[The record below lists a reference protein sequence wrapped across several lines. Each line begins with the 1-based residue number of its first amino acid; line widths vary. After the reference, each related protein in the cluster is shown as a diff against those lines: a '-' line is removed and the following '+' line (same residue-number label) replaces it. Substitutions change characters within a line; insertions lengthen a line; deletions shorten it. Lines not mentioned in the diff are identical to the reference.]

1 MILQALVCCYEAL
14 AGRGELEKEGW
25 SPVKVGWGLE
35 LDADGQVKSLLL
47 MGGTDAKGK
56 QRPRIMKLPDPVK
69 RSSGVAANF
78 LCDNSAYVLGVDA
91 KGKPER
97 TRECFAA
104 CAQKHLN
111 ILKDVQ
117 HPTAKAILNFFERWK
132 PENAACHPAIQPNL
146 EALLKGGNIVFV
158 THDAEGELQLAQ
170 DVPEIRRAW
179 DEAYANS
186 DDAVMGRRLVTGEEG
201 PIAILHSSIKGV
213 MGAQSSGASLVS
225 FNAPAFESYGKE
237 NARDNQGQGRNAPV
251 GKYAA
256 FAYGAALNYMVG
268 HADFHGR
275 LGDTTLVYWAEGAEP
290 AYGSAFMAMMG
301 MGGDDK
307 NEITQKELSGL
318 LTALCQGNTVKWA
331 NVPLNPKNR
340 FYILGLAP
348 NASRLSVRFFLQNSF
363 DEFAQN
369 YQKHQDDLKIVHSA
383 SDERETLSM
392 WALLG
397 ETVVKKNNKPPKSQ
411 RQLVEEIKETAIKN
425 PNKPPKFQRQLVE
438 EMLNAILTGSPYPS
452 TLFTQVEIRIRA
464 EKDINRGK
472 AAIIKAYLR
481 RNVVEQQ
488 RKNAHVYE
496 EVLGVALNE
505 SKTTDLPYRLGRL
518 FAVLEALQLEAFK
531 DNNNRDSKP
540 NTTIKDQFF
549 SSACATPAV
558 AFPIIVDRA
567 QKYLRKLKA
576 KNKEGLARYY
586 SGMMDDIIGNFEEKR
601 YPAHLSL
608 EDQGIFQIG
617 YYHQRQR
624 MYAKKEEKDNG

>member
-1 MILQALVCCYEAL
+1 MILQALVRCYEAL
-14 AGRGELEKEGW
+14 AERGELEKPGW
-25 SPVKVGWGLE
+25 SPVKVSWGLE

-104 CAQKHLN
+104 CAQKHQDV
-111 ILKDVQ
+111 LKDVQ

-186 DDAVMGRRLVTGEEG
+186 DDAVMGRCLVTGEEG
-201 PIAILHSSIKGV
+201 PIAILHPSIKGV

-237 NARDNQGQGRNAPV
+237 SARDNQGQGRNAPV

-268 HADFHGR
+268 QADFHGR
-275 LGDTTLVYWAEGAEP
+275 MGDTTLVYWAEGAEP

-301 MGGDDK
+301 MGGEDK
-307 NEITQKELSGL
+307 NEITQKELSGVM
-318 LTALCQGNTVKWA
+318 TALCDGYTVKWE
-331 NVPLNPKNR
+331 NVPLNPENR

-348 NASRLSVRFFLQNSF
+348 NASRLSVGFFLQDSF
-363 DEFAQN
+363 GAFVTH
-369 YQKHQDDLKIVHSA
+369 YQKHQERLNIVRPA
-383 SDERETLSM
+383 FDERETLSM
-392 WALLG
+392 WALL
-397 ETVVKKNNKPPKSQ
+397 
-411 RQLVEEIKETAIKN
+411 RETAIKN

-472 AAIIKAYLR
+472 AAMIKAYLL

-488 RKNAHVYE
+488 KDQTHIYK
-496 EVLGVALNE
+496 EVLDVELNE
-505 SKTTDLPYRLGRL
+505 QSTYLPYRLGRL
-518 FAVLEALQLEAFK
+518 FAVLEAVQQRA
-531 DNNNRDSKP
+531 NPNI
-540 NTTIKDQFF
+540 NTTIKDRYFN
-549 SSACATPAV
+549 SACATPALV
-558 AFPIIVDRA
+558 FPTLLRLA
-567 QKYLRKLKA
+567 Q
-576 KNKEGLARYY
+576 
-586 SGMMDDIIGNFEEKR
+586 S
-601 YPAHLSL
+601 HLSKIGGGAAVYYDKMITEL
-608 EDQGIFQIG
+608 LGDVTQSYPLRLSLQDQGIFQIG

>member
-1 MILQALVCCYEAL
+1 M
-14 AGRGELEKEGW
+14 
-25 SPVKVGWGLE
+25 
-35 LDADGQVKSLLL
+35 KSLLL

-56 QRPRIMKLPDPVK
+56 QIPRVMKLPDPVK

-104 CAQKHLN
+104 CARKHQDV
-111 ILKDVQ
+111 LKDVR

-132 PENAACHPAIQPNL
+132 PENAACYPAIQPNL

-179 DEAYANS
+179 DEAYAKS
-186 DDAVMGRRLVTGEEG
+186 DDAVMGRCLVTGEEG
-201 PIAILHSSIKGV
+201 PIAILHPSIKGV

-301 MGGDDK
+301 MGGEDK
-307 NEITQKELSGL
+307 NEITQKELSGV
-318 LTALCQGNTVKWA
+318 LTALCGGHTVKWA

-369 YQKHQDDLKIVHSA
+369 YQKHQEDLDIVRPA
-383 SDERETLSM
+383 FDERETLSM
-392 WALLG
+392 WALL
-397 ETVVKKNNKPPKSQ
+397 
-411 RQLVEEIKETAIKN
+411 RETAIKN
-425 PNKPPKFQRQLVE
+425 PNKPPEFQRQLVE

-488 RKNAHVYE
+488 RKKAHVYE
-496 EVLGVALNE
+496 EVLGVELNE

-586 SGMMDDIIGNFEEKR
+586 SDMMDDIIGNFEEKR

>member
-1 MILQALVCCYEAL
+1 MILQALVRCYEAL
-14 AGRGELEKEGW
+14 AERGELEKPGW
-25 SPVKVGWGLE
+25 SPVKVSWGLE

-56 QRPRIMKLPDPVK
+56 QIPRVMKLPDPVK

-104 CAQKHLN
+104 CAQKHQDV
-111 ILKDVQ
+111 LKDVR

-179 DEAYANS
+179 DEAYAKS
-186 DDAVMGRRLVTGEEG
+186 DDAVMGRCLVTGEEG
-201 PIAILHSSIKGV
+201 PIAILHPSIKGV

-237 NARDNQGQGRNAPV
+237 SARDNQGQGRNAPV

-301 MGGDDK
+301 MGGEDK
-307 NEITQKELSGL
+307 NEITQKELRGL
-318 LTALCQGNTVKWA
+318 LTALCQGNTVKWE

-340 FYILGLAP
+340 FYILGIAP

-369 YQKHQDDLKIVHSA
+369 YQKHQEDLDIVRPA
-383 SDERETLSM
+383 FDERETLSM
-392 WALLG
+392 WALL
-397 ETVVKKNNKPPKSQ
+397 
-411 RQLVEEIKETAIKN
+411 RETAIKN
-425 PNKPPKFQRQLVE
+425 PNKPPEFQRQLVE

-464 EKDINRGK
+464 EREINREK

-496 EVLGVALNE
+496 EVLGVELNI
-505 SKTTDLPYRLGRL
+505 SKTTYLPYRLGRL
-518 FAVLEALQLEAFK
+518 FAVLEALQSEAFK

-549 SSACATPAV
+549 SSACATPVV

-586 SGMMDDIIGNFEEKR
+586 SGMMDEIIGNFGES

>member
-1 MILQALVCCYEAL
+1 MILQALVRCYEAL
-14 AGRGELEKEGW
+14 VERGELEKPGW
-25 SPVKVGWGLE
+25 SPVKVSWGLE

-56 QRPRIMKLPDPVK
+56 QIPRVMKLPDPVK

-104 CAQKHLN
+104 CARKHQDV
-111 ILKDVQ
+111 LKDVR

-146 EALLKGGNIVFV
+146 ETLLKGGNIVFV

-179 DEAYANS
+179 DEAYAKS
-186 DDAVMGRRLVTGEEG
+186 DDAVMGRCLVTGEEG
-201 PIAILHSSIKGV
+201 PIAILHPSIKGV

-237 NARDNQGQGRNAPV
+237 SARDNQGQGRNAPV

-268 HADFHGR
+268 QADFHGR

-301 MGGDDK
+301 MGGEDK
-307 NEITQKELSGL
+307 NEITQKELRGL

-369 YQKHQDDLKIVHSA
+369 YQKHQEDLDIVRPTF
-383 SDERETLSM
+383 DERETLSM
-392 WALLG
+392 WALL
-397 ETVVKKNNKPPKSQ
+397 
-411 RQLVEEIKETAIKN
+411 RETAIKN
-425 PNKPPKFQRQLVE
+425 PNKPPEFQRQLVE
-438 EMLNAILTGSPYPS
+438 EMLNAILTGSHYPS

-464 EKDINRGK
+464 EKEINRGK

-496 EVLGVALNE
+496 EVLGVELNI
-505 SKTTDLPYRLGRL
+505 SKTTYLPYRLGRL
-518 FAVLEALQLEAFK
+518 FAVLEALQLEAFR
-531 DNNNRDSKP
+531 DNDNRDSKP

-549 SSACATPAV
+549 SSACATPVV
-558 AFPIIVDRA
+558 AFPIIVGRA
-567 QKYLRKLKA
+567 QNHLRKLKA

-586 SGMMDDIIGNFEEKR
+586 SGMMDEIIGNFGES

-624 MYAKKEEKDNG
+624 MYTKKEEKDNG

>member
-1 MILQALVCCYEAL
+1 MILQALVRCYEAL
-14 AGRGELEKEGW
+14 AERGELEKPGW
-25 SPVKVGWGLE
+25 SPVKVSWGLE

-56 QRPRIMKLPDPVK
+56 QIPRIMKLPDPVK
-69 RSSGVAANF
+69 RASGIATNF
-78 LCDNSAYVLGVDA
+78 LCDNSSYILGIDA

-104 CAQKHLN
+104 CARKHQDV
-111 ILKDVQ
+111 LKDVR

-179 DEAYANS
+179 DEAYAKS
-186 DDAVMGRRLVTGEEG
+186 DDAVMGRCLVTGEEG
-201 PIAILHSSIKGV
+201 PIAILHPSIKGV

-237 NARDNQGQGRNAPV
+237 SARDNQGQGRNAPV

-301 MGGDDK
+301 MGGEDK
-307 NEITQKELSGL
+307 NEITQKELSGV
-318 LTALCQGNTVKWA
+318 LTALCDGRTVKWA

-363 DEFAQN
+363 DEFARN
-369 YQKHQDDLKIVHSA
+369 YQKHQENLDIVRPA
-383 SDERETLSM
+383 FDERETLSM
-392 WALLG
+392 WALL
-397 ETVVKKNNKPPKSQ
+397 
-411 RQLVEEIKETAIKN
+411 RETAIKN

-464 EKDINRGK
+464 EKEINREK

-496 EVLGVALNE
+496 EVLDVELNI
-505 SKTTDLPYRLGRL
+505 SKTTYLPYRLGRL
-518 FAVLEALQLEAFK
+518 FAVLEALQLEAFR
-531 DNNNRDSKP
+531 DGNNKDSKP

-549 SSACATPAV
+549 SSACATPVV
-558 AFPIIVDRA
+558 AFPMIVDRA

-576 KNKEGLARYY
+576 KDKEGLAKYY
-586 SGMMDDIIGNFEEKR
+586 SGMMDEIIGNFGES

>member
-1 MILQALVCCYEAL
+1 MILQALVRCYEAL
-14 AGRGELEKEGW
+14 AERGELEKPGW
-25 SPVKVGWGLE
+25 SPVKVSWGLE

-56 QRPRIMKLPDPVK
+56 QIPRVMKLPDPVK

-104 CAQKHLN
+104 CAQKHQDV
-111 ILKDVQ
+111 LKDVR

-146 EALLKGGNIVFV
+146 ETLLKGGNIVFV

-170 DVPEIRRAW
+170 DVPEIRCAW
-179 DEAYANS
+179 DEAYAKS
-186 DDAVMGRRLVTGEEG
+186 DDAVMGRCLVTGEEG
-201 PIAILHSSIKGV
+201 PIAILHPSIKGV

-237 NARDNQGQGRNAPV
+237 SARDNQGQGRNAPV

-301 MGGDDK
+301 MGGEDK
-307 NEITQKELSGL
+307 NEITQKELSGV
-318 LTALCQGNTVKWA
+318 LTALCQGHNVKWE

-369 YQKHQDDLKIVHSA
+369 YQKHQEDLDIVRPTF
-383 SDERETLSM
+383 DERETLSM
-392 WALLG
+392 WALL
-397 ETVVKKNNKPPKSQ
+397 
-411 RQLVEEIKETAIKN
+411 RETAIKN
-425 PNKPPKFQRQLVE
+425 PDKPPKFQRQLVE

-464 EKDINRGK
+464 EKEINRGK
-472 AAIIKAYLR
+472 AAIIKAYLW
-481 RNVVEQQ
+481 RNVAKRQKDQ
-488 RKNAHVYE
+488 KHIYKG
-496 EVLGVALNE
+496 VLGVELNE

-518 FAVLEALQLEAFK
+518 FAVLEALQLEAFR

-549 SSACATPAV
+549 SSACATPVV

-586 SGMMDDIIGNFEEKR
+586 SDMMDDIIGNFEEKR

-608 EDQGIFQIG
+608 EDQGVFQIG

>member
-1 MILQALVCCYEAL
+1 MILQALVRCYEAL
-14 AGRGELEKEGW
+14 AERGELEKPGW
-25 SPVKVGWGLE
+25 SPVKVSWGLE

-56 QRPRIMKLPDPVK
+56 QNPRVMKLPDPVK

-104 CAQKHLN
+104 CARKHQDV
-111 ILKDVQ
+111 LKDVR

-146 EALLKGGNIVFV
+146 ETLLKGGNIVFV

-179 DEAYANS
+179 DEAYAKS
-186 DDAVMGRRLVTGEEG
+186 DDAVMGRCLVTGEEG
-201 PIAILHSSIKGV
+201 PIAILHPSIKGV

-237 NARDNQGQGRNAPV
+237 SARDNQGQGRNAPV

-301 MGGDDK
+301 MGGEDK
-307 NEITQKELSGL
+307 NEITQKELSGV
-318 LTALCQGNTVKWA
+318 LTALCQGNTVKWE
-331 NVPLNPKNR
+331 NVPLNPENR
-340 FYILGLAP
+340 FYILGIAP

-363 DEFAQN
+363 EKFAKK

-383 SDERETLSM
+383 SDERESLSM
-392 WALLG
+392 WALL
-397 ETVVKKNNKPPKSQ
+397 
-411 RQLVEEIKETAIKN
+411 RETAIKN
-425 PNKPPKFQRQLVE
+425 PNKPPEFQRQLVE

-464 EKDINRGK
+464 ERKINREK

-481 RNVVEQQ
+481 RNVAKRQKDQ
-488 RKNAHVYE
+488 KHIYKG
-496 EVLGVALNE
+496 VLGVELNI
-505 SKTTDLPYRLGRL
+505 SKTTYLPYRLGRL
-518 FAVLEALQLEAFK
+518 FAVLEALQSEAFK

-549 SSACATPAV
+549 SSACATPVV

-586 SGMMDDIIGNFEEKR
+586 SGMMDEIIGNFGES

>member
-1 MILQALVCCYEAL
+1 MILQALVRCYEAL
-14 AGRGELEKEGW
+14 AERGELEKPGW
-25 SPVKVGWGLE
+25 SPVKVSWGLE

-56 QRPRIMKLPDPVK
+56 QIPRVMKLPDPVK

-104 CAQKHLN
+104 CARKHQDV
-111 ILKDVQ
+111 LKDVR

-146 EALLKGGNIVFV
+146 ETLLKGGNIVFV

-186 DDAVMGRRLVTGEEG
+186 DDAVMGRCLVTGEKG
-201 PIAILHSSIKGV
+201 PIAILHPSIKGV

-237 NARDNQGQGRNAPV
+237 SARDNQGQGRNAPV

-301 MGGDDK
+301 MGGEDK
-307 NEITQKELSGL
+307 NEITQKELSGV
-318 LTALCQGNTVKWA
+318 LTALCQGDTVKWA

-369 YQKHQDDLKIVHSA
+369 YQKHQEDLDIVRPA
-383 SDERETLSM
+383 FDERETLSM
-392 WALLG
+392 WALL
-397 ETVVKKNNKPPKSQ
+397 
-411 RQLVEEIKETAIKN
+411 RETAIKN

-438 EMLNAILTGSPYPS
+438 EMLNAILTDSPYPS

-464 EKDINRGK
+464 EKEINRGK
-472 AAIIKAYLR
+472 AAIIKAYLW
-481 RNVVEQQ
+481 RNVAKRQKDQ
-488 RKNAHVYE
+488 KHIYE

-586 SGMMDDIIGNFEEKR
+586 SDMMDDIIGNFEEKR

>member
-1 MILQALVCCYEAL
+1 MILQALVRCYEAL
-14 AGRGELEKEGW
+14 AERGELEKPGW
-25 SPVKVGWGLE
+25 SPVKVSWGLE
-35 LDADGQVKSLLL
+35 LDADGQVKSLLPL
-47 MGGTDAKGK
+47 GGMDSKSK
-56 QRPRIMKLPDPVK
+56 QFSRTMTLPNKLK
-69 RSSGVAANF
+69 STSRASSNF
-78 LCDNSAYVLGVDA
+78 LWDNSEYILGL
-91 KGKPER
+91 GKKEN
-97 TRECFAA
+97 TTEKNFQA
-104 CAQKHLN
+104 CVWRHQE
-111 ILKDVQ
+111 ILKDVK
-117 HPTAKAILNFFERWK
+117 HPFAQAIVKFFDGWK
-132 PENAACHPAIQPNL
+132 PENSFENPIIKTNIKEL
-146 EALLKGGNIVFV
+146 IKGGNIVFV
-158 THDAEGELQLAQ
+158 MEDSNGELQFAH
-170 DVPEIRRAW
+170 DVLEIRRAW
-179 DEAYANS
+179 DETYIS
-186 DDAVMGRRLVTGEEG
+186 MRSEEVGRCLVTGEKT
-201 PIAILHSSIKGV
+201 PIAILHPSISGV
-213 MGAQSSGASLVS
+213 YGAKSFGALLVS
-225 FNAPAFESYGKE
+225 FNMEASESYGKE
-237 NARDNQGQGRNAPV
+237 QGRNAPV

-275 LGDTTLVYWAEGAEP
+275 LGDTTLVYWAEDAEP

-301 MGGDDK
+301 MGGEDK
-307 NEITQKELSGL
+307 NEITQKELSSV
-318 LTALCQGNTVKWA
+318 LTALCDGRTVKWA

-363 DEFAQN
+363 DEFAQY
-369 YQKHQDDLKIVHSA
+369 YQKHQEDLDIVRPA
-383 SDERETLSM
+383 FDERETLSM

-411 RQLVEEIKETAIKN
+411 RQLVEEIKETAIKK

-464 EKDINRGK
+464 EKEINRGK

-496 EVLGVALNE
+496 EVLGVELNI
-505 SKTTDLPYRLGRL
+505 SKTTYLPYRLGRL
-518 FAVLEALQLEAFK
+518 FAVLEALQLEAFR
-531 DNNNRDSKP
+531 DGNNKDSKP

-549 SSACATPAV
+549 SSACATPVV
-558 AFPIIVDRA
+558 AFPMIVDRA

-586 SGMMDDIIGNFEEKR
+586 SSMMDEIIGNFGES

>member
-1 MILQALVCCYEAL
+1 MILQALVRCYEAL
-14 AGRGELEKEGW
+14 AERGELEKEGW
-25 SPVKVGWGLE
+25 SPVKVSWGLE

-56 QRPRIMKLPDPVK
+56 QIPRVMKLPDPVK

-78 LCDNSAYVLGVDA
+78 LCDNSAYVLGIDA

-104 CAQKHLN
+104 CARKHQ
-111 ILKDVQ
+111 DVLRDVR

-146 EALLKGGNIVFV
+146 ETLLKGGNIVFV

-179 DEAYANS
+179 DEAYAKS
-186 DDAVMGRRLVTGEEG
+186 DDAVMGRCLVTGEEG
-201 PIAILHSSIKGV
+201 PIAILHPSIKGV

-237 NARDNQGQGRNAPV
+237 SARDNQGQGRNAPV

-301 MGGDDK
+301 MGGEDK
-307 NEITQKELSGL
+307 NEITQKELSGV
-318 LTALCQGNTVKWA
+318 LTALCQGHTVKWA
-331 NVPLNPKNR
+331 NVPLNPENR

-348 NASRLSVRFFLQNSF
+348 NASRLSVRFFLQDSF
-363 DEFAQN
+363 DAFVKH
-369 YQKHQDDLKIVHSA
+369 YQKHQERLNIVRPA
-383 SDERETLSM
+383 FDERETLSI
-392 WALLG
+392 WALL
-397 ETVVKKNNKPPKSQ
+397 
-411 RQLVEEIKETAIKN
+411 RETAIKN
-425 PNKPPKFQRQLVE
+425 PNKPPEFQRQLVE

-464 EKDINRGK
+464 EKEINRGK

-518 FAVLEALQLEAFK
+518 FAVLEALQLEAFR

-549 SSACATPAV
+549 SSACATPVV

-586 SGMMDDIIGNFEEKR
+586 SDMMDDIIGNFEEKR

-624 MYAKKEEKDNG
+624 MYAKKEEKDDG

>member
-1 MILQALVCCYEAL
+1 MILQALVRCYEAL
-14 AGRGELEKEGW
+14 AERGELEKPGW
-25 SPVKVGWGLE
+25 SPVKVSWGLE

-56 QRPRIMKLPDPVK
+56 QIPRVMKLPDPVK

-104 CAQKHLN
+104 CARKHQDV
-111 ILKDVQ
+111 LKDVR

-146 EALLKGGNIVFV
+146 EALLKGGSIVFV

-179 DEAYANS
+179 DEAYAKS
-186 DDAVMGRRLVTGEEG
+186 DDAVMGRCLVTGEEG
-201 PIAILHSSIKGV
+201 PIAILHPSIKGV

-237 NARDNQGQGRNAPV
+237 SARDNQGQGRNAPV

-301 MGGDDK
+301 MGGEDK
-307 NEITQKELSGL
+307 NEITQKELRGL
-318 LTALCQGNTVKWA
+318 LTALCQGNTVKWE

-363 DEFAQN
+363 DEFVQN
-369 YQKHQDDLKIVHSA
+369 YQKHQEDLDIVRPTF
-383 SDERETLSM
+383 DERETLSM
-392 WALLG
+392 WALL
-397 ETVVKKNNKPPKSQ
+397 
-411 RQLVEEIKETAIKN
+411 RETAIKN
-425 PNKPPKFQRQLVE
+425 PNKPPEFQRQLVE

-464 EKDINRGK
+464 EKEINRGK
-472 AAIIKAYLR
+472 AAIIKAYLW
-481 RNVVEQQ
+481 RNVAKRQKDQ
-488 RKNAHVYE
+488 KHIYE

-586 SGMMDDIIGNFEEKR
+586 SDMMDDIIGNFEEKR

>member
-1 MILQALVCCYEAL
+1 MILQALVRCYEAL
-14 AGRGELEKEGW
+14 AERGELEKEGW
-25 SPVKVGWGLE
+25 SPVKVSWGLE

-56 QRPRIMKLPDPVK
+56 QSPRIMKLPDPVK
-69 RSSGVAANF
+69 RASGIATNF
-78 LCDNSAYVLGVDA
+78 LCDNSSYILGIDV

-97 TRECFAA
+97 TRGCFAA
-104 CAQKHLN
+104 CAQKHQ
-111 ILKDVQ
+111 DVLRDVR

-186 DDAVMGRRLVTGEEG
+186 DDAVMGACLVTGEEG
-201 PIAILHSSIKGV
+201 PIAILHPSIKGV

-275 LGDTTLVYWAEGAEP
+275 LGDTTLVYGAEGAEP

-301 MGGDDK
+301 MGGEDK
-307 NEITQKELSGL
+307 NEITQKELSGVM
-318 LTALCQGNTVKWA
+318 TALCDGRTVKWA
-331 NVPLNPKNR
+331 NVPLNPENR

-348 NASRLSVRFFLQNSF
+348 NASRLSVGFFLQDSF
-363 DEFAQN
+363 GAFVTH
-369 YQKHQDDLKIVHSA
+369 YQKHQERLNIVRPA
-383 SDERETLSM
+383 FDERETLSM
-392 WALLG
+392 WALL
-397 ETVVKKNNKPPKSQ
+397 
-411 RQLVEEIKETAIKN
+411 RETAIKS

-438 EMLNAILTGSPYPS
+438 EMLRAVLTGSLYPS
-452 TLFTQVEIRIRA
+452 ALYMQTEIRLRA

-488 RKNAHVYE
+488 KDQTHIYE
-496 EVLGVALNE
+496 EVLGVELNE
-505 SKTTDLPYRLGRL
+505 QSTYLPYRLGRL
-518 FAVLEALQLEAFK
+518 FAVLEAAQQKA
-531 DNNNRDSKP
+531 NPNI
-540 NTTIKDQFF
+540 NTTIKDRYFN
-549 SSACATPAV
+549 SACATPALV
-558 AFPIIVDRA
+558 FPTLLRLA
-567 QKYLRKLKA
+567 QSHLSKIGGGA
-576 KNKEGLARYY
+576 EVYY
-586 SGMMDDIIGNFEEKR
+586 DKMITELIGNVTQS
-601 YPAHLSL
+601 YPLRLSL
-608 EDQGIFQIG
+608 QDQGIFQIG
-617 YYHQRQR
+617 YYHQKQKLFT
-624 MYAKKEEKDNG
+624 KKEEKDNG

>member
-1 MILQALVCCYEAL
+1 MILQALVRCYEAL
-14 AGRGELEKEGW
+14 AGRGELEKPGW
-25 SPVKVGWGLE
+25 SPVKVSWGLE

-47 MGGTDAKGK
+47 MGGTDTKGK

-104 CAQKHLN
+104 CAQKHQDV
-111 ILKDVQ
+111 LKDVQ

-186 DDAVMGRRLVTGEEG
+186 DDAVMGRCLVTGEEG
-201 PIAILHSSIKGV
+201 PIAILHPSIKGV

-237 NARDNQGQGRNAPV
+237 SARDNQGQGRNAPV

-301 MGGDDK
+301 MGGEDK

-331 NVPLNPKNR
+331 NVPLNPENR

-397 ETVVKKNNKPPKSQ
+397 ETVVKKNNKPPKS
-411 RQLVEEIKETAIKN
+411 
-425 PNKPPKFQRQLVE
+425 QRQLVE

-549 SSACATPAV
+549 SSACATPVV

-586 SGMMDDIIGNFEEKR
+586 SDMMDDIIGNFEEKR
-601 YPAHLSL
+601 YPVHLSL

>member
-1 MILQALVCCYEAL
+1 MILQALVRCYEAL
-14 AGRGELEKEGW
+14 AERGELEKPGW
-25 SPVKVGWGLE
+25 SPVKVSWGLE

-104 CAQKHLN
+104 CAQKHQDV
-111 ILKDVQ
+111 LKDVQ

-186 DDAVMGRRLVTGEEG
+186 DDAVMGRCLVTGEEG
-201 PIAILHSSIKGV
+201 PIAILHPSIKGV

-237 NARDNQGQGRNAPV
+237 SARDNQGQGRNAPV

-275 LGDTTLVYWAEGAEP
+275 MGDTTLVYWAEGAEP

-301 MGGDDK
+301 MGGEDK
-307 NEITQKELSGL
+307 NEITQKELSGVM
-318 LTALCQGNTVKWA
+318 TALCDGYTVKWE
-331 NVPLNPKNR
+331 NVPLNPENR

-348 NASRLSVRFFLQNSF
+348 NASRLSVGFFLQDSF
-363 DEFAQN
+363 GAFVTH
-369 YQKHQDDLKIVHSA
+369 YQKHQERLNIVRPA
-383 SDERETLSM
+383 FDERETLSM
-392 WALLG
+392 WALL
-397 ETVVKKNNKPPKSQ
+397 
-411 RQLVEEIKETAIKN
+411 RETAIKN

-472 AAIIKAYLR
+472 AAMIKAYLL

-488 RKNAHVYE
+488 KDQTHIYK
-496 EVLGVALNE
+496 EVLDVELNE
-505 SKTTDLPYRLGRL
+505 QSTYLPYRLGRL
-518 FAVLEALQLEAFK
+518 FAVLEAVQQKA
-531 DNNNRDSKP
+531 NPNI
-540 NTTIKDQFF
+540 NTTIKDRYFN
-549 SSACATPAV
+549 SGCATPALV
-558 AFPIIVDRA
+558 FPTLLRLA
-567 QKYLRKLKA
+567 Q
-576 KNKEGLARYY
+576 
-586 SGMMDDIIGNFEEKR
+586 S
-601 YPAHLSL
+601 HLSKIGGGAAVYYDKMITEL
-608 EDQGIFQIG
+608 LGDVTQSYPLRLSLQDQGIFQIG
-617 YYHQRQR
+617 YYHQKQKLFT
-624 MYAKKEEKDNG
+624 KK

>member
-1 MILQALVCCYEAL
+1 MILQALVRCYEAL
-14 AGRGELEKEGW
+14 AERGELEKPGW
-25 SPVKVGWGLE
+25 SPVKVSWGLE

-56 QRPRIMKLPDPVK
+56 QIPRIMKLPDPVK
-69 RSSGVAANF
+69 RASGIATNF
-78 LCDNSAYVLGVDA
+78 LCDNSSYILGIDA

-104 CAQKHLN
+104 CARKHQDV
-111 ILKDVQ
+111 LKDVR

-179 DEAYANS
+179 DEAYAKS
-186 DDAVMGRRLVTGEEG
+186 DDAVMGRCLVTGEEG
-201 PIAILHSSIKGV
+201 PIAILHPSIKGV

-237 NARDNQGQGRNAPV
+237 SARDNQGQGRNAPV

-301 MGGDDK
+301 MGGEDK
-307 NEITQKELSGL
+307 NEITQKELSGV
-318 LTALCQGNTVKWA
+318 LTALCQGHTVKWA
-331 NVPLNPKNR
+331 NVPLNPENR

-348 NASRLSVRFFLQNSF
+348 NASRLSVRFFLQDSF
-363 DEFAQN
+363 DAFVKH
-369 YQKHQDDLKIVHSA
+369 YQKHQERLNIVRPA
-383 SDERETLSM
+383 FDERETLSM
-392 WALLG
+392 WALLR
-397 ETVVKKNNKPPKSQ
+397 ETVNPNSRDKSAQ
-411 RQLVEEIKETAIKN
+411 PQLVG
-425 PNKPPKFQRQLVE
+425 
-438 EMLNAILTGSPYPS
+438 EMLRAVLTGSLYPS
-452 TLFTQVEIRIRA
+452 ALYTQTEIRLRA
-464 EKDINRGK
+464 EKEINRGK
-472 AAIIKAYLR
+472 AAIIKAYLL

-518 FAVLEALQLEAFK
+518 FAVLEALQLEAFR

-549 SSACATPAV
+549 SSACATPVV

-586 SGMMDDIIGNFEEKR
+586 SDMMDDIIGNFEEKR

-624 MYAKKEEKDNG
+624 MYAKKEEKDDG

>member
-1 MILQALVCCYEAL
+1 MILQALVRCYEAL
-14 AGRGELEKEGW
+14 AERGELEKPGW
-25 SPVKVGWGLE
+25 SPVKVIWGLE

-56 QRPRIMKLPDPVK
+56 QIPRVMKLPDPVK

-78 LCDNSAYVLGVDA
+78 LCDNSAYVLGIDA

-104 CAQKHLN
+104 CARKHQ
-111 ILKDVQ
+111 DVLRDVR

-146 EALLKGGNIVFV
+146 ETLLKGGNIVFV

-179 DEAYANS
+179 DEAYAKS
-186 DDAVMGRRLVTGEEG
+186 DDAVMGRCLVTGEEG
-201 PIAILHSSIKGV
+201 PIAILHPSIKGV

-237 NARDNQGQGRNAPV
+237 SARDNQGQGRNAPV

-268 HADFHGR
+268 QADFHGR

-301 MGGDDK
+301 MGGEDK
-307 NEITQKELSGL
+307 NEITQKELRGL
-318 LTALCQGNTVKWA
+318 LTALCQGNTVKWE

-363 DEFAQN
+363 DEFVQN
-369 YQKHQDDLKIVHSA
+369 YQKHQEDLDIVRPTF
-383 SDERETLSM
+383 DERETLSM
-392 WALLG
+392 WALL
-397 ETVVKKNNKPPKSQ
+397 
-411 RQLVEEIKETAIKN
+411 RETAIKN
-425 PNKPPKFQRQLVE
+425 PNKPPEFQRQLVE

-464 EKDINRGK
+464 EKEINRGK

-518 FAVLEALQLEAFK
+518 FAVLEALQLEAFR

-549 SSACATPAV
+549 SSACATPVV

-586 SGMMDDIIGNFEEKR
+586 SDMMDDIIGNFEEKR

-624 MYAKKEEKDNG
+624 MYAKKEEKDDG

>member
-1 MILQALVCCYEAL
+1 MILQALVRCYEAL
-14 AGRGELEKEGW
+14 AERGELEKPGW
-25 SPVKVGWGLE
+25 SPVKVSWGLE
-35 LDADGQVKSLLL
+35 LNADGQVKSLLPL
-47 MGGTDAKGK
+47 GSMDTKSK
-56 QRPRIMKLPDPVK
+56 QFSRTMTLPNKLK
-69 RSSGVAANF
+69 STSRASSNF
-78 LCDNSAYVLGVDA
+78 LWDNSEYIFGLG
-91 KGKPER
+91 KKEN
-97 TRECFAA
+97 TTEKNFQA
-104 CAQKHLN
+104 CVWRHQE
-111 ILKDVQ
+111 ILKDVK
-117 HPTAKAILNFFERWK
+117 HPFAQAIVKFFDGWK
-132 PENAACHPAIQPNL
+132 PENSFENPIIKTNIKEL
-146 EALLKGGNIVFV
+146 IKGGNIVFV
-158 THDAEGELQLAQ
+158 MEDSNGELQFAH

-179 DEAYANS
+179 DETYISIENEE
-186 DDAVMGRRLVTGEEG
+186 VGRCLVTGEKT
-201 PIAILHSSIKGV
+201 PIAILHPSISGV
-213 MGAQSSGASLVS
+213 YGAKSFGALLVS
-225 FNAPAFESYGKE
+225 FNMEASESYGKE
-237 NARDNQGQGRNAPV
+237 QGRNAPV

-301 MGGDDK
+301 MGGEDK
-307 NEITQKELSGL
+307 NEITQKELSGV
-318 LTALCQGNTVKWA
+318 LTALCQGHNVKWA

-363 DEFAQN
+363 DEFVQN
-369 YQKHQDDLKIVHSA
+369 YQKHQEDLDIVRPA
-383 SDERETLSM
+383 FDERETLSM
-392 WALLG
+392 WALL
-397 ETVVKKNNKPPKSQ
+397 
-411 RQLVEEIKETAIKN
+411 RETAIKN

-464 EKDINRGK
+464 EKEINRGK
-472 AAIIKAYLR
+472 AAIIKAYLW
-481 RNVVEQQ
+481 RNVAKRQKDQ
-488 RKNAHVYE
+488 KHIYKG
-496 EVLGVALNE
+496 VLGVELNE

-518 FAVLEALQLEAFK
+518 FAVLEALQLEAFR

-549 SSACATPAV
+549 SSACATPVV

-586 SGMMDDIIGNFEEKR
+586 SDMMDDIIGNFEEKR

>member
-1 MILQALVCCYEAL
+1 MILQALVRCYEAL

-25 SPVKVGWGLE
+25 SPVKVSWGLE

-47 MGGTDAKGK
+47 MGGTDTKGK
-56 QRPRIMKLPDPVK
+56 QIPRVMKLPDPVK
-69 RSSGVAANF
+69 RASGIATNF
-78 LCDNSAYVLGVDA
+78 LCDNSSYILGIDA
-91 KGKPER
+91 KGRPER
-97 TRECFAA
+97 TRGCFAA
-104 CAQKHLN
+104 CAQKHQDV
-111 ILKDVQ
+111 LKDVR

-132 PENAACHPAIQPNL
+132 PEHAACHPAIQPNL

-186 DDAVMGRRLVTGEEG
+186 DDAVMGRCLVTGEEG
-201 PIAILHSSIKGV
+201 PIAILHPSIKGV

-256 FAYGAALNYMVG
+256 FAYGAALNYMIG
-268 HADFHGR
+268 QADFHGR

-307 NEITQKELSGL
+307 NEITQKELSGV

-331 NVPLNPKNR
+331 NVPLNPENR

-348 NASRLSVRFFLQNSF
+348 NASRLSVRFFLQDSF
-363 DEFAQN
+363 DAFVKH
-369 YQKHQDDLKIVHSA
+369 YQKHQERLNIVRPA
-383 SDERETLSM
+383 FDERETLSM
-392 WALLG
+392 WALLR
-397 ETVVKKNNKPPKSQ
+397 ETV
-411 RQLVEEIKETAIKN
+411 N
-425 PNKPPKFQRQLVE
+425 PNSRDKSAQPQLIG
-438 EMLNAILTGSPYPS
+438 EMLRAVLTGSLYPS
-452 TLFTQVEIRIRA
+452 ALYTQTEIRLRA

-472 AAIIKAYLR
+472 AAMIKAYLL

-488 RKNAHVYE
+488 KDQTHIYE
-496 EVLGVALNE
+496 EVLGVELNE
-505 SKTTDLPYRLGRL
+505 QSAYLPYRLGRL

-586 SGMMDDIIGNFEEKR
+586 SDMMDDIIGNFEEKR

>member
-1 MILQALVCCYEAL
+1 MILQALVRCYEAL
-14 AGRGELEKEGW
+14 AERGELEKPGW
-25 SPVKVGWGLE
+25 SPVKVSWGLE
-35 LDADGQVKSLLL
+35 LDADGQVKSLLPL
-47 MGGTDAKGK
+47 GGMDTKSK
-56 QRPRIMKLPDPVK
+56 QFSRTMTLPNKLK
-69 RSSGVAANF
+69 STSRASSNF
-78 LCDNSAYVLGVDA
+78 LWDNSEYILGL
-91 KGKPER
+91 GKKEN
-97 TRECFAA
+97 TTEKNFQA
-104 CAQKHLN
+104 CVWRHQE
-111 ILKDVQ
+111 ILKDVK
-117 HPTAKAILNFFERWK
+117 HPFAQAIVKFFDSWK
-132 PENAACHPAIQPNL
+132 PENSFENPIIKTNIKEL
-146 EALLKGGNIVFV
+146 IKGGNIVFAME
-158 THDAEGELQLAQ
+158 DSNEELQFAH

-179 DEAYANS
+179 DETYIS
-186 DDAVMGRRLVTGEEG
+186 MGNEEVGRCLVTGEKT
-201 PIAILHSSIKGV
+201 PIAILHPSISGIY
-213 MGAQSSGASLVS
+213 GAKSFGALLVS
-225 FNAPAFESYGKE
+225 FNMEASESYGKE
-237 NARDNQGQGRNAPV
+237 QGRNAPV

-363 DEFAQN
+363 DGFAQN
-369 YQKHQDDLKIVHSA
+369 YQKHQEDLDIVRPA
-383 SDERETLSM
+383 FDERETLSM
-392 WALLG
+392 WALLR
-397 ETVVKKNNKPPKSQ
+397 ETV
-411 RQLVEEIKETAIKN
+411 N
-425 PNKPPKFQRQLVE
+425 PNSRDKSAQPQLIG
-438 EMLNAILTGSPYPS
+438 EMLRAVLTGSLYPS
-452 TLFTQVEIRIRA
+452 ALYTQTEIRLRA
-464 EKDINRGK
+464 EKNINRGK

-549 SSACATPAV
+549 SSACATPVV

-586 SGMMDDIIGNFEEKR
+586 SDMMDDIIGNFEEKR
-601 YPAHLSL
+601 YPVHLSL

-617 YYHQRQR
+617 YYHQKQKLFT
-624 MYAKKEEKDNG
+624 KKEEKDNG

>member
-1 MILQALVCCYEAL
+1 MILQALVRCYEAL
-14 AGRGELEKEGW
+14 AERGELEKPGW
-25 SPVKVGWGLE
+25 SPVKVSWGLE

-56 QRPRIMKLPDPVK
+56 QIPRVMKLPDPVK

-104 CAQKHLN
+104 CARKHQDV
-111 ILKDVQ
+111 LKDVR

-146 EALLKGGNIVFV
+146 ETLLKGGNIVFV

-179 DEAYANS
+179 DEAYAKS
-186 DDAVMGRRLVTGEEG
+186 DDAVMGRCLVTGEEG
-201 PIAILHSSIKGV
+201 PIAILHPSIKGV

-237 NARDNQGQGRNAPV
+237 SARDNQGQGRNAPV

-268 HADFHGR
+268 QADFHGR

-301 MGGDDK
+301 MGGEDK
-307 NEITQKELSGL
+307 NEITQKELSGV
-318 LTALCQGNTVKWA
+318 LTALCQGHNVKWA

-363 DEFAQN
+363 DEFVQN
-369 YQKHQDDLKIVHSA
+369 YQKHQEDLDIA
-383 SDERETLSM
+383 RPAFDERETLSM
-392 WALLG
+392 WALL
-397 ETVVKKNNKPPKSQ
+397 
-411 RQLVEEIKETAIKN
+411 RETAIKN
-425 PNKPPKFQRQLVE
+425 PNKPPEFQRQLVE

-586 SGMMDDIIGNFEEKR
+586 SDMMDDIIGNFEEKR

>member
-1 MILQALVCCYEAL
+1 MILQALVRCYEAL
-14 AGRGELEKEGW
+14 AGRGELEKPGW
-25 SPVKVGWGLE
+25 SPVKVSWGLE

-56 QRPRIMKLPDPVK
+56 QSPRIMKLPDPVK

-186 DDAVMGRRLVTGEEG
+186 DDAVMGRCLVTGEEG
-201 PIAILHSSIKGV
+201 LIAILHPSIKGV

-237 NARDNQGQGRNAPV
+237 SARDNQGQGRNAPV

-307 NEITQKELSGL
+307 NEITQKELSGVM
-318 LTALCQGNTVKWA
+318 TALCDGYTVKWE
-331 NVPLNPKNR
+331 NVPLNPENR

-348 NASRLSVRFFLQNSF
+348 NASRLSVGFFLQDSF
-363 DEFAQN
+363 GAFVTH
-369 YQKHQDDLKIVHSA
+369 YQKHQERLNIVRPA
-383 SDERETLSM
+383 FDERETLSM
-392 WALLG
+392 WALL
-397 ETVVKKNNKPPKSQ
+397 
-411 RQLVEEIKETAIKN
+411 RETAIKN

-472 AAIIKAYLR
+472 AAMIKAYLL

-488 RKNAHVYE
+488 KDQTHIYK
-496 EVLGVALNE
+496 EVLDVELNE
-505 SKTTDLPYRLGRL
+505 QSTYLPYRLGRL
-518 FAVLEALQLEAFK
+518 FAVLEAVQQKA
-531 DNNNRDSKP
+531 NPNI
-540 NTTIKDQFF
+540 NTTIKDRYFN
-549 SSACATPAV
+549 SGCATPALV
-558 AFPIIVDRA
+558 FPTLLRLA
-567 QKYLRKLKA
+567 Q
-576 KNKEGLARYY
+576 
-586 SGMMDDIIGNFEEKR
+586 S
-601 YPAHLSL
+601 HLSKIGGGAAVYYDKMITEL
-608 EDQGIFQIG
+608 LGDVTQSYPPRLSLQDQGIFQIG
-617 YYHQRQR
+617 YYHQKQKLFT
-624 MYAKKEEKDNG
+624 KKEEKDNG

>member
-1 MILQALVCCYEAL
+1 MILQALVRCYEAL
-14 AGRGELEKEGW
+14 AERGELEKPGW
-25 SPVKVGWGLE
+25 SPVKVSWGLE

-56 QRPRIMKLPDPVK
+56 QIPRVMKLPDPVK

-104 CAQKHLN
+104 CARKHQDV
-111 ILKDVQ
+111 LKDVR

-146 EALLKGGNIVFV
+146 ETLLKGGNIVFV
-158 THDAEGELQLAQ
+158 THDAEGELQLVQ

-179 DEAYANS
+179 DEAYAKS
-186 DDAVMGRRLVTGEEG
+186 DDAVMGRCLVTGEEG
-201 PIAILHSSIKGV
+201 PIAILHPSIKGV

-237 NARDNQGQGRNAPV
+237 SARDNQGQGRNAPV

-301 MGGDDK
+301 MGGEDK
-307 NEITQKELSGL
+307 NEITQKELRGL
-318 LTALCQGNTVKWA
+318 LTALCQGNTVKWE

-340 FYILGLAP
+340 FYILGIAP

-369 YQKHQDDLKIVHSA
+369 YQKHQEDLDIVRPTF
-383 SDERETLSM
+383 DERETLSM
-392 WALLG
+392 WALL
-397 ETVVKKNNKPPKSQ
+397 
-411 RQLVEEIKETAIKN
+411 RETAIKN
-425 PNKPPKFQRQLVE
+425 PDKPPKFQRQLVE

-464 EKDINRGK
+464 EKEINRGK
-472 AAIIKAYLR
+472 AAIIKAYLL
-481 RNVVEQQ
+481 RNIVEQQ
-488 RKNAHVYE
+488 KDQTHVYK
-496 EVLGVALNE
+496 EVLDVELNE
-505 SKTTDLPYRLGRL
+505 QSTYLPYRLGRL
-518 FAVLEALQLEAFK
+518 FAVLEAVQQKA
-531 DNNNRDSKP
+531 NPNI
-540 NTTIKDQFF
+540 NTTIKDRYFN
-549 SSACATPAV
+549 SACATPALV
-558 AFPIIVDRA
+558 FPTLLRLA
-567 QKYLRKLKA
+567 Q
-576 KNKEGLARYY
+576 
-586 SGMMDDIIGNFEEKR
+586 S
-601 YPAHLSL
+601 HLSKIGGGAEVYYDKMITEL
-608 EDQGIFQIG
+608 LGDVTRCYPLRLNLQDQGIFQIG
-617 YYHQRQR
+617 YYHQKQKLFT
-624 MYAKKEEKDNG
+624 KKEEKDNG